1 MICELEQEHLDNPP
15 KCLVCG
21 KIMKPQYDS
30 MQKRISGFIWKCEC
44 MPKGMSLMLLGKR
57 EICEKK

>member
-1 MICELEQEHLDNPP
+1 MISELEQEHLDNPP

-21 KIMKPQYDS
+21 KIMKPQYDE

-44 MPKGMSLMLLGKR
+44 MPEDMRMMLA
-57 EICEKK
+57 

>member
-1 MICELEQEHLDNPP
+1 MISDIEQNHLDNPP

-21 KIMKPQYDS
+21 KEMKPQYDS

-44 MPKGMSLMLLGKR
+44 MPEDMRMMLA
-57 EICEKK
+57 